1 MSMLDINALRPTEYP
16 HIVLTSQN
24 VPVIEG
30 TTMKVIEI
38 VIAQRS
44 YGWTDEEIQINHR
57 YLNMAQVYAALAYYW
72 DNRQALDRDIERRED
87 IIQQQEDSAGE
98 SAFAARLRSQG
109 LLK

>member
-1 MSMLDINALRPTEYP
+1 MLDMNALRPTEYP

-38 VIAQRS
+38 VLAQRS
-44 YGWTDEEIQINHR
+44 YGWTAEEIQINHR
-57 YLNMAQVYAALAYYW
+57 YLNMGQVYAALAYYW
-72 DNRQALDRDIERRED
+72 DNRQVLDRDIDRRENM
-87 IIQQQEDSAGE
+87 IQQQEESSGE

>member
-38 VIAQRS
+38 VLAQRS
-44 YGWTDEEIQINHR
+44 YGWTAEEI
-57 YLNMAQVYAALAYYW
+57 L
-72 DNRQALDRDIERRED
+72 
-87 IIQQQEDSAGE
+87 IIAI
-98 SAFAARLRSQG
+98 
-109 LLK
+109 